1 MVTPAE
7 SCSIRGAN
15 PSEVGGAWGAAYAV
29 GTPISALV
37 TGICCALA
45 IEYFQ
50 QFPQDATRIRVSV
63 IVVVAT
69 TILGLLIAMDLT
81 YVRLVKNVTP
91 PGGFGDIPWQDDAVA
106 LICGICQLI
115 CSAYFAN
122 SAYSVAIKKKALIVW
137 YGLLMAVI
145 FLSVFFRAILG
156 LTPRDWSDGATLCPK
171 MTFLWLMCQPQII
184 FLSCSLLL
192 DLSIALTLLTRLR
205 KAVPTPP
212 LRTASLPAPSSR
224 LHHSNNAWVVQQPQA
239 PLLSRLLTT
248 ILTSFSLTAI
258 LMFSLLILVLAMH
271 GTEFD
276 PQLPKA
282 TGIFTALRLLATPT
296 YAVTFLYTLNRRNR
310 RAAVYPSSI
319 LNGQMQSASPRLNHN
334 TTFPFQS
341 PGTMNSHL
349 LAVQVP
355 ITTCEQSWSNMLGT
369 PSTRY
374 TRSRNGK
381 ENNMTQMIK
390 LDISEAFKI
399 FSSASFRK
407 GMGKAESTFPEPPL
421 PIHIKKNQPELRYQP
436 ESHVQ
441 NFDSLNHNYVSDH
454 GHPQAY
460 HSSVQVYHGT
470 AI

>member
-1 MVTPAE
+1 MVTPSE
-7 SCSIRGAN
+7 SCSIRGVT
-15 PSEVGGAWGAAYAV
+15 SSDVGGAWGAAYAV

-50 QFPQDATRIRVSV
+50 QFPQDAARIRLSV

-69 TILGLLIAMDLT
+69 TIFGLLLAMDLT
-81 YVRLVKNVTP
+81 YVRLVKNATP

-115 CSAYFAN
+115 CSAYFAY
-122 SAYSVAIKKKALIVW
+122 SAYSVATKKRLLIVW

-145 FLSVFFRAILG
+145 FLSAFFRAILG
-156 LTPRDWSDGATLCPK
+156 LTPTDWSDGAALCPK
-171 MTFLWLMCQPQII
+171 MTFLWLI
-184 FLSCSLLL
+184 CSLLL
-192 DLSIALTLLTRLR
+192 DFSIALTLLAHLR
-205 KAVPTPP
+205 KAVPTPA
-212 LRTASLPAPSSR
+212 LHTASLPAPSSL
-224 LHHSNNAWVVQQPQA
+224 LHHHPNNAWVAQQPQA

-310 RAAVYPSSI
+310 RAVAHPGSI
-319 LNGQMQSASPRLNHN
+319 LNGQLQSSAPRLSHH
-334 TTFPFQS
+334 TAFRFQS
-341 PGTMNSHL
+341 PVTINSHP
-349 LAVQVP
+349 LAVQLPV
-355 ITTCEQSWSNMLGT
+355 TTSTPGGANML
-369 PSTRY
+369 
-374 TRSRNGK
+374 
-381 ENNMTQMIK
+381 
-390 LDISEAFKI
+390 EAFKT

-407 GMGKAESTFPEPPL
+407 SSGRAKSTFPETPP
-421 PIHIKKNQPELRYQP
+421 PIHINKSHPEMMWQTEPHL
-436 ESHVQ
+436 H
-441 NFDSLNHNYVSDH
+441 NFDSLHHHYVSDN
-454 GHPQAY
+454 GRPQSY
-460 HSSVQVYHGT
+460 HSNVQVYHGT

>member
-1 MVTPAE
+1 MVIPPE
-7 SCSIRGAN
+7 SCRIRGVS

-50 QFPQDATRIRVSV
+50 QFPQDATRIRLSV

-69 TILGLLIAMDLT
+69 SILGLLLAMDLT
-81 YVRLVKNVTP
+81 YVRLVKNATP

-106 LICGICQLI
+106 LICGVCQLI
-115 CSAYFAN
+115 CSAYFAY
-122 SAYSVAIKKKALIVW
+122 SAYSVASRKKLLIVW

-145 FLSVFFRAILG
+145 FLSAFFRAILG
-156 LTPRDWSDGATLCPK
+156 LTPTDWSDGAALCPK
-171 MTFLWLMCQPQII
+171 MTFMWLI
-184 FLSCSLLL
+184 CSLLL
-192 DLSIALTLLTRLR
+192 DLSIAVTLLAHLR
-205 KAVPTPP
+205 RAVPTPQ
-212 LRTASLPAPSSR
+212 LHTASLPAPGS
-224 LHHSNNAWVVQQPQA
+224 LLNHSNNAWAVQQPQT

-310 RAAVYPSSI
+310 QEAVYHSSI
-319 LNGQMQSASPRLNHN
+319 FNGQMTTMAPRTSHN
-334 TTFPFQS
+334 SNLPFQHTGAMNGPTRPLNVQL
-341 PGTMNSHL
+341 PGPETKQNWT
-349 LAVQVP
+349 Q
-355 ITTCEQSWSNMLGT
+355 MLGNA
-369 PSTRY
+369 STRL
-374 TRSRNGK
+374 TRTGNGK
-381 ENNMTQMIK
+381 DNMAQMTK
-390 LDISEAFKI
+390 FDFSEAFKTL
-399 FSSASFRK
+399 SSTPFRK
-407 GMGKAESTFPEPPL
+407 SQKKPTPPFPKPPP
-421 PIHIKKNQPELRYQP
+421 PIHFSQAQPELMCQTNP
-436 ESHVQ
+436 QGH
-441 NFDSLNHNYVSDH
+441 NLDGLNYGYISAQMR
-454 GHPQAY
+454 PPSQ
-460 HSSVQVYHGT
+460 HSSIVQIFHGT